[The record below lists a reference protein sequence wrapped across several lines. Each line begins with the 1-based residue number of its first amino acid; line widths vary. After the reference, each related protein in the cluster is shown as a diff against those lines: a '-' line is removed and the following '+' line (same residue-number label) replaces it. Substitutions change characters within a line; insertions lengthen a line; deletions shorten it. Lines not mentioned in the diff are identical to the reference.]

1 MLEGLL
7 YPVGFIDKVSYLGL
21 DLVWDLVLLAH
32 LVECLHLAFLR
43 FLVLLHRADQ
53 GSYVAD
59 IIGQGDAAESLNKN
73 QYNGLVVVGCCEI
86 AKTDSQHYIGAP
98 VVPPYIFDM
107 PLLVSD
113 SEFQQPVIFI
123 YIGHQVEENS

>member
-32 LVECLHLAFLR
+32 LVEGLHLAFLR

-53 GSYVAD
+53 GSDVAD
-59 IIGQGDAAESLNKN
+59 VVGQGYAAESLNK
-73 QYNGLVVVGCCEI
+73 YEDNGLVVVGCREI
-86 AKTDSQHYIGAP
+86 AKTDSQHDICAP
-98 VVPPYIFDM
+98 VVPPDILDM
-107 PLLVSD
+107 PLLVSY
-113 SEFQQPVIFI
+113 SEFQ
-123 YIGHQVEENS
+123 